1 MPETVIKPSTKLI
14 SAQYAAA
21 AALAVAIAFFAASR
35 NEQLIYALLLVPA
48 FLALSAAKEHLRV
61 AFTKI
66 TISEGRLRYQ
76 EGIFSRDTR
85 TLDLAKLQDVR
96 VTQTLLQRM
105 TGIGDLIV
113 ENAAESGPLSMRS
126 VDDPQ
131 AAADRILNFG
141 QK

>member
-1 MPETVIKPSTKLI
+1 MAFKRDTKVK
-14 SAQYAAA
+14 S
-21 AALAVAIAFFAASR
+21 
-35 NEQLIYALLLVPA
+35 N
-48 FLALSAAKEHLRV
+48 
-61 AFTKI
+61 FTKI

-96 VTQTLLQRM
+96 VTQTLLQRI

-131 AAADRILNFG
+131 AAADRILNFR